1 MAIKTSATTIQSTR
15 STFVFLLVAVV
26 LVATIQPARA
36 NIFGKDKQQPVPQ
49 WGLDAAKTKTP
60 DYAKDAEAV
69 VLFDEYLETVDSN
82 GRAVEREREAIRILK
97 PQGREHSCEVAYDV
111 DEKINYFRVWTIGAD
126 EKQYQAQDSDFADV
140 GDTSDSVMLST
151 YKVRMVHP
159 PAADVGAIIICE
171 SEELMRPW
179 MHEKVWNVQSD
190 IPFVYQA
197 LELDLPAGRKYTDSW
212 HHYPPAKP
220 TEVAPNHF
228 RWELHDVRALTLRDI
243 PARPNWTA
251 VAARASFWW
260 DDVIAQGLDSKNKDA
275 QWRAIGQWM
284 SNLESHRPDPSPE
297 ITAKTQELIAGAPD
311 LYTKLS
317 RITEY
322 IQKNIRYF
330 IISRG
335 IGGFQAHPA
344 SDIFRNRYGDCKDKT
359 TILISMLQVAGIK
372 ANYLAVD
379 DRRGVV
385 DPDSPSLYGDHMITA
400 IEIPADNH
408 DPRLQ
413 AITVAKNGKRYLIF
427 DPTNERT
434 AVGNLPSYE
443 QGSYGILGAGDD
455 SQILAIPVLNP
466 DTNSNVSTGNF
477 TLLPDGTL
485 TGSVDSSHAGP
496 DGAEY
501 RMFIKYTDEKELH
514 EYWEKHIADDVPG
527 VVLDSFT
534 FTQPSALDKPLEFH
548 YKITAKQ
555 YAHQTGPLLLVRP
568 HVVDSYTKYF
578 DDKLRTVPI
587 DLSAIGHWHE
597 SFDITL
603 PPGYVVDETP
613 DPVDVD
619 TDFVSYHSK
628 TTTKDDKLHYERD
641 YQVKQ
646 VELPPGKASDYRRV
660 ESSILRDE
668 KGTAVLKKQ

>member
-1 MAIKTSATTIQSTR
+1 MKSLKLIMHLSRHRTSLGL
-15 STFVFLLVAVV
+15 LLVAAA
-26 LVATIQPARA
+26 LLLSAKPTHA
-36 NIFGKDKQQPVPQ
+36 NVFNKDKQPVPQ
-49 WGLDAAKTKTP
+49 WGLDAVRTKTP
-60 DYAKDAEAV
+60 DYAKDSEAV
-69 VLFDEYLETVDSN
+69 ILFDEYVETIDNS

-97 PQGREHSCEVAYDV
+97 PQGRSHACDVAFDV

-126 EKQYQAQDSDFADV
+126 EKQYQAQVTDFADQ

-159 PAADVGAIIICE
+159 PAADVGAVIICE
-171 SEELMRPW
+171 SEEQMQPW
-179 MHEKVWNVQSD
+179 RHEMVWHMQSD
-190 IPFVYQA
+190 IPFVFQA
-197 LELDLPAGRKYTDSW
+197 LELDLPAGRTYTDSW
-212 HHYPPAKP
+212 HHYPAEKP
-220 TEVAPNHF
+220 TEIAPNHW

-243 PARPNWTA
+243 PERPSWSA

-260 DDVIAQGLDSKNKDA
+260 DDENAQGVSALDKDA

-284 SNLESHRPDPSPE
+284 TNLETHRPDPSPE
-297 ITAKTQELIAGAPD
+297 IASKTQELIAGAPD

-330 IISRG
+330 IIARG
-335 IGGFQAHPA
+335 IGGYQSHPA
-344 SDIFRNRYGDCKDKT
+344 ADIFRNRYGDCKDKT
-359 TILISMLQVAGIK
+359 TILISMLQVAGVN

-379 DRRGVV
+379 DKRGVV

-400 IEIPADNH
+400 IEIPADSH

-413 AITVAKNGKRYLIF
+413 AITVGKNGKRYLIF

-443 QGSYGILGAGDD
+443 QGSYGILGAGAD
-455 SQILAIPVLNP
+455 SQILAIPILKP
-466 DTNSNVSTGNF
+466 DANSNLSTGSF
-477 TLLPDGTL
+477 TLLSDGTL
-485 TGSVDSSHAGP
+485 TGTVDTSHTGP
-496 DGAEY
+496 DGADF
-501 RMFIKYTDEKELH
+501 RMMIKYTDEKERH
-514 EYWEKHIADDVPG
+514 EYWEKRIAEDVPG

-568 HVVDSYTKYF
+568 HVVGSFAKYF
-578 DDKLRTVPI
+578 DDKPRTVPI
-587 DLSAIGHWHE
+587 DLSATGHWHD

-603 PPGYVVDETP
+603 PAGYVVDETP

-619 TDFVSYHSK
+619 TDFASYHS
-628 TTTKDDKLHYERD
+628 TTTSKDGKLHYERD

-646 VELPPGKASDYRRV
+646 VELPPGKASVFRMV